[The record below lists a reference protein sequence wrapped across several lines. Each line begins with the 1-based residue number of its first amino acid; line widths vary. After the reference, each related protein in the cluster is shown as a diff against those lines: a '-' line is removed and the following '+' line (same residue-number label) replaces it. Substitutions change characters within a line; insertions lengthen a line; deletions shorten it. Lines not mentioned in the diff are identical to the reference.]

1 MAKRKMPALN
11 TSSTADIA
19 FLLLIFFLLTT
30 TMATDT
36 GLSRRLPPPV
46 DEELEQKVEDR
57 NVLVVLVNSANEISV
72 DGELVQ
78 VKEIKDLA
86 KEFILN
92 PENKPDMPK
101 KTAVTIKYVGE
112 IEITKQHVISLQND
126 RGTRYAVYLDVQN
139 ELVAAYNELRE
150 DLSKK
155 TFGKSFKE
163 LDTDQQEAIVE
174 CYPQKISEAEPKQYG
189 LTSGGTN

>member
-46 DEELEQKVEDR
+46 DEEVEQKVEDR

-101 KTAVTIKYVGE
+101 KTAVTIKYVGD

-139 ELVAAYNELRE
+139 E
-150 DLSKK
+150 
-155 TFGKSFKE
+155 
-163 LDTDQQEAIVE
+163 
-174 CYPQKISEAEPKQYG
+174 
-189 LTSGGTN
+189 